1 VHFHLACVSID
12 SPYKEYFAGQN
23 RRLAFA
29 RLPILAAWGKAAIPL
44 EMLSI
49 VSGQPY
55 LGVIP
60 DSEKQTMLSESSKK
74 PQQRLEHLQN
84 NRQVYLFN
92 WLFFYLPL
100 TIP

>member
-1 VHFHLACVSID
+1 VFQLTID
-12 SPYKEYFAGQN
+12 SPYKEFFASQN

-29 RLPILAAWGKAAIPL
+29 KLPILAAWGKAAIPL

-74 PQQRLEHLQN
+74 PQQRLDHLQN
-84 NRQVYLFN
+84 NMQVYL
-92 WLFFYLPL
+92 
-100 TIP
+100 ID